1 MADPSE
7 ILNVI
12 AAQVAAIV
20 YPNGTGSPSV
30 TGTVVSVYAGW
41 PVHSVLDTDIQA
53 GITHI
58 SVYPMEGEQKI
69 PTALGRPYRAVDC
82 GDPSVIATVSGT
94 AVTLSGTVS
103 TPQNLY
109 FLVDGSGYHYSVQ
122 SGDTLTSIATAITT
136 LIPNASNVEEV
147 ISLPQATQIVAR
159 VGGVGTEARELRR
172 QAKEYRITVWA
183 PTTLLR
189 DTLGGALDEG
199 LSINSSL
206 QLLDNLPAFMIYARS
221 MYSQNT
227 QIYRRD
233 MVFSVNYATSQT
245 LSAPQVVAPVM
256 SINDHTQTL

>member
-20 YPNGTGSPSV
+20 YPNGTGFAQCYRHSSQYLRWLARSQRARHRYP
-30 TGTVVSVYAGW
+30 GRDNAYFGVSDGRRA
-41 PVHSVLDTDIQA
+41 
-53 GITHI
+53 
-58 SVYPMEGEQKI
+58 KI

-159 VGGVGTEARELRR
+159 VGASVPRR
-172 QAKEYRITVWA
+172 GSCAGKPKSTA
-183 PTTLLR
+183 
-189 DTLGGALDEG
+189 
-199 LSINSSL
+199 
-206 QLLDNLPAFMIYARS
+206 
-221 MYSQNT
+221 
-227 QIYRRD
+227 
-233 MVFSVNYATSQT
+233 
-245 LSAPQVVAPVM
+245 
-256 SINDHTQTL
+256 